1 MKIKSTDRIIHWLI
15 IIAIPFLITTAMVR
29 ILMAWDTPS
38 YPEFAYP
45 RIASDRFGF
54 TDAERLDLA
63 NATMAY
69 LRRSEPADEVIYLL
83 EELRLPNSD
92 KPLYT
97 VTEVGHMLDVKI
109 VADAFSR
116 VMWIMGIIVVG
127 GSAFLMIRPLTRP
140 LGALALKRGGMYTAV
155 IVIAVIILIGV
166 AWNFIFALFHNIL
179 FPPGTWTFAYSDSL
193 IRLFPEQFWFMF
205 GLLWTVGILLDG
217 VILGIIGHFLHKKW
231 S

>member
-1 MKIKSTDRIIHWLI
+1 MENKLITRIVHWLI
-15 IIAIPFLITTAMVR
+15 IIAIPFLLTTAAVR

-45 RIASDRFGF
+45 RIAPDQFGF

-83 EELRLPNSD
+83 EELRLPNSV
-92 KPLYT
+92 KSLYT
-97 VTEVGHMLDVKI
+97 TTEIGHMLDVKI

-116 VMWIMGIIVVG
+116 VMWITVVIIVG
-127 GSAFLMIRPLTRP
+127 GATFLFARPETRS
-140 LGALALKRGGMYTAV
+140 LGALAIQRGGKYTAV
-155 IVIAVIILIGV
+155 IVITVIIFIGI
-166 AWNFIFALFHNIL
+166 AWNLVFTLFHNIL

-205 GLLWTVGILLDG
+205 GLLWTGSILLG
-217 VILGIIGHFLHKKW
+217 SILLGIVGSHLHKKW
-231 S
+231 T